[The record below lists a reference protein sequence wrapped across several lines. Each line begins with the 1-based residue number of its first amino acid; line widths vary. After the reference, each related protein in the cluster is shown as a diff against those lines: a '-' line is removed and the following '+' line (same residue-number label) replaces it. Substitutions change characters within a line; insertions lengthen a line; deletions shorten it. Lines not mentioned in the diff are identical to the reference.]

1 MLSRPPK
8 SEVSRCLD
16 QRSAVRLKLKKTWK
30 KLKCVRLT
38 FGRGCLLL
46 RHKDGVPAHQAP
58 LLKAQAG
65 AAQARGARRLPYFQ
79 TSSGLGG
86 LGGASLT
93 RPRVSTGRRPKAYR
107 LNPRWPRKPPQ
118 EMC

>member
-1 MLSRPPK
+1 M
-8 SEVSRCLD
+8 
-16 QRSAVRLKLKKTWK
+16 
-30 KLKCVRLT
+30 
-38 FGRGCLLL
+38 
-46 RHKDGVPAHQAP
+46 RHNDGLPANQAP

-93 RPRVSTGRRPKAYR
+93 RPKVSTGRRPKAYR

-118 EMC
+118 EVC